1 MEKMVNLKING
12 IPVSAPEG
20 TNVLEAAR
28 EAGIRIP
35 SLCYLKGINEMG
47 ACRMCVVEV
56 KGAKSLVASCVYPVS
71 EGMEVFTD
79 TELVRNSR
87 RITLELKEDGEGV
100 YLTNTDGSD
109 EDLFTADLLKQT
121 ILDEQTGYLTH
132 PSLTCGPYVLVSY
145 EDGIAEF
152 ELNEYYKNDPAAKE

>member
-87 RITLELKEDGEGV
+87 RITLEL
-100 YLTNTDGSD
+100 
-109 EDLFTADLLKQT
+109 
-121 ILDEQTGYLTH
+121 ILSNHRMEC
-132 PSLTCGPYVLVSY
+132 LTCPRNGNCELRQLA
-145 EDGIAEF
+145 AELGVDDVRYSGTQDRQ
-152 ELNEYYKNDPAAKE
+152 EQL